1 MAVVHL
7 VLQSSCQPLDD
18 KYSVS
23 ILKNTF
29 GVIHYRRRVIKL
41 MADLP
46 FATTDNIASFANTI
60 QD

>member
-29 GVIHYRRRVIKL
+29 GVIHYSIFDLEDCQIAIKR
-41 MADLP
+41 
-46 FATTDNIASFANTI
+46 S
-60 QD
+60 